1 MNFKETIDKSCYRV
15 QIWRAWFD
23 RFSTVRVTGRA
34 SRWKLLTFSQSRGPV
49 IRFGWPFCFLT
60 ILLKLSFLME
70 SLMRKVLI
78 AFPLIALILISCFFA
93 EPVPANPSE
102 KISGIP
108 ASRTAD
114 SIHSI
119 IEANRTIYSEVI
131 VERLAVTISLKA
143 SENWKNENTLP
154 LPAQFLAFSSHM
166 IKEKGLDMDYRLTS
180 LWPINVN
187 NKPKSKFEESALQT
201 VLKDPTKIQTAIIS
215 LKGRKVFTAVYPDLA
230 VTKACAS
237 CHNKHPNSPKMDFK
251 LGDVMG
257 GIVITFPIDDSGKN
271 AEDPLIAP
279 EVVADYLHAVLESDR
294 TVYSKY
300 IVNRLQNKNIA
311 FASEHWWEENA
322 LLLPAQFLLNASDLI
337 IEKQLGF
344 DFKLISL
351 WPINSHNG
359 AANEFERKGLENVV
373 RNPVRPFIG
382 VSKLGGKKYF
392 QALYPDFA
400 VSAACV
406 SCHNTHPKSPKSDF
420 KLNDVMGGIVLT
432 IPVE

>member
-1 MNFKETIDKSCYRV
+1 M
-15 QIWRAWFD
+15 
-23 RFSTVRVTGRA
+23 
-34 SRWKLLTFSQSRGPV
+34 
-49 IRFGWPFCFLT
+49 
-60 ILLKLSFLME
+60 
-70 SLMRKVLI
+70 
-78 AFPLIALILISCFFA
+78 
-93 EPVPANPSE
+93 
-102 KISGIP
+102 
-108 ASRTAD
+108 
-114 SIHSI
+114 
-119 IEANRTIYSEVI
+119 
-131 VERLAVTISLKA
+131 
-143 SENWKNENTLP
+143 
-154 LPAQFLAFSSHM
+154 
-166 IKEKGLDMDYRLTS
+166 
-180 LWPINVN
+180 
-187 NKPKSKFEESALQT
+187 
-201 VLKDPTKIQTAIIS
+201 
-215 LKGRKVFTAVYPDLA
+215 
-230 VTKACAS
+230 
-237 CHNKHPNSPKMDFK
+237 
-251 LGDVMG
+251 
-257 GIVITFPIDDSGKN
+257 
-271 AEDPLIAP
+271 
-279 EVVADYLHAVLESDR
+279 YL
-294 TVYSKY
+294 KY